1 MATIHASL
9 EGQPL
14 GDGTGAAI
22 PPSACSAQPG
32 SNLLAVPGVRPGAH
46 VRLEARSLA
55 DSVLYRG
62 DVQAPDPVPDRLDV
76 ILYYTGGR

>member
-1 MATIHASL
+1 MATIQASL
-9 EGQPL
+9 EGQSL
-14 GDGTGAAI
+14 SDGTGAAI

-32 SNLLAVPGVRPGAH
+32 SNLLAVPGVRPGSH

-76 ILYYTGGR
+76 ILYYTGGQ